1 MSILQTA
8 DEPEVSVPL
17 GRLRWTWLAEETP
30 VKIHLPLDLV
40 ERLRGEIAGDLRR
53 TTTEIG
59 GVLLGR
65 GTPGSIEIRDY
76 AWVNGEGE
84 AAAGYKMDP
93 GGLASMRQ
101 IQKDLRVIGYF
112 RTQLEGALHL
122 RRQEVDFVGENFQ
135 DRSNVVMLIRPT
147 TDHFRAGFLF
157 WEGNAFVPFSV
168 RDFTFAAES
177 LRSTASVRIEIP
189 QAKAP
194 AAAVAAPVAGPVFM
208 PAQMTVKSPLSQP
221 VRAGGGYVR
230 RGLLGLAGAVA
241 ASVCV
246 GFLLQDRLLP
256 AERVTDPPV
265 VFASVPMELQAN
277 SEDKG
282 LDIHWNPESKPVVT
296 AHAAQLAMIHPDGR
310 DEVMPVD
317 LLQLARGQMHL
328 ESFGDSVEVR
338 LQVVDGNG
346 KVTKE
351 SFSALNLAPVVVEA
365 PVVVAKKWTPPARPE
380 AKTGSVSA
388 LKSTWK
394 PSPWKAA
401 STQLARPLTPP
412 PTDEVL
418 PVVVLPASE
427 QPKAPVSD
435 DDQAFAGRWAF
446 SRSQGPFDVSNPEV
460 VEGVI
465 QEENGRLSGTMFVHF
480 KGSPDGNPDATHRF
494 QFAGDL
500 QGGRTQVFPLDSVA
514 GTQGTIEL
522 VAGNAPNVLEVRLE
536 TPSERGT
543 IHTGNIVLEKK

>member
-40 ERLRGEIAGDLRR
+40 ERLRSEIAGDQRR

-65 GTPGSIEIRDY
+65 GTPGSIEVRDY
-76 AWVNGEGE
+76 AWVTGEGE
-84 AAAGYKMDP
+84 AAAEYKMDV
-93 GGLASMRQ
+93 GGLASMREV
-101 IQKDLRVIGYF
+101 QKDLRVIGYF

-122 RRQEVDFVGENFQ
+122 RRQEVDFVGEQFH

-147 TDHFRAGFLF
+147 TDRFRAGFLF

-177 LRSTASVRIEIP
+177 LRSTASVRVEIP
-189 QAKAP
+189 QPKAP
-194 AAAVAAPVAGPVFM
+194 AAGPIFV

-221 VRAGGGYVR
+221 VPAGGGYVR
-230 RGLLGLAGAVA
+230 RGLLGLAGAVT
-241 ASVCV
+241 ASLCV

-256 AERVTDPPV
+256 AERVADPPV
-265 VFASVPMELQAN
+265 VVTASVPMELQAN
-277 SEDKG
+277 AEDNG
-282 LDIHWNPESKPVVT
+282 LNIRWNPQSKPVVT
-296 AHAAQLAMIHPDGR
+296 AHSALLAMIRPDGR
-310 DEVMPVD
+310 DEVVPVD
-317 LLQLARGQMHL
+317 LLQLARGQMRL
-328 ESFGDSVEVR
+328 GSFGDSVEVR
-338 LQVVDGNG
+338 MEVVDGKG
-346 KVTKE
+346 KATKE
-351 SFSALNLAPVVVEA
+351 SFSALNLAPPVVET
-365 PVVVAKKWTPPARPE
+365 PVVAKKWTPPARPVK
-380 AKTGSVSA
+380 AASVSTM
-388 LKSTWK
+388 KSTWK

-401 STQLARPLTPP
+401 STQLAKPLTPP

-427 QPKAPVSD
+427 QPKPTVSD

-446 SRSQGPFDVSNPEV
+446 SRSQGPFAVSDPEV

-465 QEENGRLSGTMFVHF
+465 QEENGHLSGTMFVHF
-480 KGSPDGNPDATHRF
+480 KGSPEGTADGTHKF

-514 GTQGTIEL
+514 GSQGTIEL
-522 VAGNAPNVLEVRLE
+522 VAGNAPNVLEVRLQA
-536 TPSERGT
+536 PSERGA
-543 IHTGNIVLEKK
+543 IHTGNIVLVKK

>member
-40 ERLRGEIAGDLRR
+40 ERLRSEIAGDQRR

-65 GTPGSIEIRDY
+65 GTPGSIEVRDY
-76 AWVNGEGE
+76 AWVSGEGE
-84 AAAGYKMDP
+84 AAAEYKMNA
-93 GGLASMRQ
+93 GGLASMREG
-101 IQKDLRVIGYF
+101 QKDLLVIGYF
-112 RTQLEGALHL
+112 RTQLDGALHL
-122 RRQEVDFVGENFQ
+122 RRQEVDFVGEHFH

-147 TDHFRAGFLF
+147 TDRFRAGFLF

-168 RDFTFAAES
+168 RDFTFEAES
-177 LRSTASVRIEIP
+177 LRSTASIRVEIP
-189 QAKAP
+189 QPK
-194 AAAVAAPVAGPVFM
+194 APVATVKAPVTGPIYL

-221 VRAGGGYVR
+221 VPAGGGYVR
-230 RGLLGLAGAVA
+230 RGLLGLAGAVT
-241 ASVCV
+241 ASLCV

-256 AERVTDPPV
+256 AERVADPPV
-265 VFASVPMELQAN
+265 VVASVPMELQAN
-277 SEDKG
+277 AEYKG
-282 LDIHWNPESKPVVT
+282 LDIRWNPQSKPVVT

-310 DEVMPVD
+310 DEVVPVD
-317 LLQLARGQMHL
+317 LLQLAQGQMHL
-328 ESFGDSVEVR
+328 GSFGDSIEVR

-346 KVTKE
+346 RATKE
-351 SFSALNLAPVVVEA
+351 SFSALNLAP
-365 PVVVAKKWTPPARPE
+365 PVAEETPVVAKKWTPPAKPE
-380 AKTGSVSA
+380 AKAASVSTW
-388 LKSTWK
+388 KSWK

-401 STQLARPLTPP
+401 STQLAKPLTPP

-418 PVVVLPASE
+418 PVVLLPAIE
-427 QPKAPVSD
+427 QPKAPATD

-465 QEENGRLSGTMFVHF
+465 QEENGHLSGTMFVHF
-480 KGSPDGNPDATHRF
+480 KGSPDGNPDATHKF

-500 QGGRTQVFPLDSVA
+500 QGGRSQVFPLDSVA

-543 IHTGNIVLEKK
+543 IHTGNIVLVKK